1 MRIYI
6 EFLRDDLRVIKQINF
21 YMNITYN
28 AHELLFV
35 RTEFAFNKK
44 RTNWIII
51 RINILLI
58 SE

>member
-6 EFLRDDLRVIKQINF
+6 EFLRDDLRVIKQINL

-44 RTNWIII
+44 RANWIII

>member
-6 EFLRDDLRVIKQINF
+6 EFLRDDSRVIKQINF

-44 RTNWIII
+44 RANWIII